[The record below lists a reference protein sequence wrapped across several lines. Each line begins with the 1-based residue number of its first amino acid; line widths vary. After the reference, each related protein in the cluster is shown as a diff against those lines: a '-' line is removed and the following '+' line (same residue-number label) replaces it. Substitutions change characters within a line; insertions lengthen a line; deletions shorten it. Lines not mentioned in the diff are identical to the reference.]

1 MNGKRKAENRVST
14 NTITQYQQMRPN
26 IILFALAIIVLA
38 TSCKHRTKTADATQH
53 DTTKQDTTVLVDI
66 MPTAPDTDTL
76 VSQVTHHRSLIFNEE
91 DSAEVTNLRLFTR
104 KQKEIYPPALL
115 VGEWIRGTEHEVYHN
130 DGTGRMWDSSDDVDA
145 SEAQRFNWTL
155 DSNLLTIICHLEL
168 GGILPKRYVVTYAD
182 NENLAYQDLYGKAYL
197 WDKKN

>member
-1 MNGKRKAENRVST
+1 
-14 NTITQYQQMRPN
+14 MRPN
-26 IILFALAIIVLA
+26 IILFTLAIIVLA
-38 TSCKHRTKTADATQH
+38 TSCKHRTKTVDATPH
-53 DTTKQDTTVLVDI
+53 DTTKQDTTVLVDT

-76 VSQVTHHRSLIFNEE
+76 VSQVTHHKSLIFNEE
-91 DSAEVTNLRLFTR
+91 DSAEVTNLRILTR

-115 VGEWIRGTEHEVYHN
+115 VGEWIRGTEHEVYHS
-130 DGTGRMWDSSDDVDA
+130 DGTGRMWDTSEDVDA

-155 DSNLLTIICHLEL
+155 DSNLLTIVCHLEL

>member
-1 MNGKRKAENRVST
+1 
-14 NTITQYQQMRPN
+14 MRPN
-26 IILFALAIIVLA
+26 IILFALVIIVLA
-38 TSCKHRTKTADATQH
+38 TSCKHKTKTADATPH
-53 DTTKQDTTVLVDI
+53 DTTKQDTTVLVDT

-76 VSQVTHHRSLIFNEE
+76 VSQVTHHKSLIFNEE

-104 KQKEIYPPALL
+104 KQKEIYAPALL
-115 VGEWIRGTEHEVYHN
+115 VGEWIRGTEHEVYHS
-130 DGTGRMWDSSDDVDA
+130 DGTGRMWDTSEDVDA